1 MHNIGSKFFLTLQKL
16 NINIF
21 GFTQKGQR
29 RQRKCGYCIIPL
41 SLPNPHVGVL
51 LYSLA
56 PDTAH
61 FLAAMYTMQKPP
73 MCIWLVKNMGLN
85 MNYHF

>member
-1 MHNIGSKFFLTLQKL
+1 LVS
-16 NINIF
+16 
-21 GFTQKGQR
+21 
-29 RQRKCGYCIIPL
+29 RKKDNDDSENADIALFL
-41 SLPNPHVGVL
+41 SLSNPHVGVL